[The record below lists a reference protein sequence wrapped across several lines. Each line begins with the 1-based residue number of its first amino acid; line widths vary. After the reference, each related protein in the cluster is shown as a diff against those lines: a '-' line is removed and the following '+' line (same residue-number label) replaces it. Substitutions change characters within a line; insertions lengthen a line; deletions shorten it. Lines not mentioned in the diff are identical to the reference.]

1 MSTRTRPGESLNNAI
16 PTKWTRCSKHT
27 VLAAVFGV
35 LAAFFVTLFAA
46 APVSAQAPKAER
58 PTYTVGDKW
67 IRSDGAYDLIRIENG
82 RYVFAADGG
91 REVHLTR
98 DLGIARIVRG
108 GQVVLELEPPASP
121 TWPLEVGQWGV
132 SWLTLKSLDPQYGQ
146 SVARLS
152 WKVDAYEDVRVPA
165 GTFKAFRIAQVL
177 EPRFL
182 AASPQARR
190 VELVFWY
197 APAIQQLV
205 RADGNDLSGFA
216 FQAVALDRPA
226 AAPLAVSVMEPK
238 DESRVTAE
246 RATLTGKVTGGA
258 GALRIAVTLN
268 GAEIARQ
275 QEASA
280 AGKDLPLSVP
290 LKLSPGKN
298 TLIVTVTDGSGASRQ
313 EGRVLFYDKPTPAVA
328 SATPA
333 APASPRPAAPPASPP
348 SSVPPATSVAP
359 PAATALAP
367 RAPVTAPPASGTP
380 SAAVPSPTSPA
391 PAPSPPRVAGEPPQ
405 ATPPVAAP
413 ATPPAPPAATVP
425 APAPA
430 TPPPAVAAAPART
443 APAPTTPSAATTP
456 PAPTAAPAPP
466 PASTPTTAA
475 PTPASPPAVAA
486 LPSDASKS
494 LPAFRI
500 AISTPTNQARVN
512 QDSVTFA
519 AVVHGGSGVRQVL
532 ITANGVELWKQENRS
547 QQPSMAVNL
556 PVKLVE
562 GQNTLVVTA
571 AENDGT
577 MHQEIRT
584 VHLEKLVPLALD
596 VRYPE
601 DRSRVAD
608 EASVVAAVARSS
620 KGVSRITVAL
630 NGVEVHQQE
639 ERSAQKSVAVS
650 APLTLRDGPNA
661 IVVTA
666 VEPDGTTRQEVRTV
680 ILDRPKPA
688 APLAAPAAPAP
699 PPPPPATQWAVVIG
713 VGGYEHSGVP
723 KLRYPVADADAVY
736 QTLLASGGFKKE
748 NILLLT
754 DKTERR
760 PTLRNIKW
768 ALGTFLAR
776 SAHKD
781 DLVVIYFAGHGASE
795 VDQRGVERDGLSKYL
810 VPIDADPDDLYSSAL
825 PMDEMQNVLQRIEA
839 ERVTVFLDACYSGA
853 AGGRTF
859 ASTKTRGV
867 TVDDVFLDRLTRSK
881 GRAIVTASRPAEVS
895 IELPDLGH
903 GVFTYYLV
911 RGLQGY
917 ADLNRDGI
925 VSLQEIYEY
934 LAQEV
939 SKKSRAVG
947 GNQHPM
953 LKGELE
959 GIIPLTKIGKR
970 N

>member
-1 MSTRTRPGESLNNAI
+1 M
-16 PTKWTRCSKHT
+16 KWMERSKGSPALALLT
-27 VLAAVFGV
+27 AFAVLCG
-35 LAAFFVTLFAA
+35 
-46 APVSAQAPKAER
+46 APVWAQTPKAER

-98 DLGIARIVRG
+98 DLGVAKIVRG

-121 TWPLEVGQWGV
+121 TWPLEVGEWGV

-146 SVARLS
+146 SLVRLS
-152 WKVDAYEDVRVPA
+152 WRVDAYEDVRVPA
-165 GTFKAFRIAQVL
+165 GTFKAFRIVQVL

-182 AASPQARR
+182 AASPQVRS
-190 VELVFWY
+190 VELALWY
-197 APAIQQLV
+197 APTIQQLV
-205 RADGNDLSGFA
+205 RAEGSDVSGFA
-216 FQAVALDRPA
+216 FQAVALDRPTA
-226 AAPLAVSVMEPK
+226 ASLAVSVLEPK
-238 DESRVTAE
+238 DQSRVAAE
-246 RATLTGKVTGGA
+246 RVTLTGKVTGGA
-258 GALRIAVTLN
+258 GPLRIAVTLN
-268 GAEIARQ
+268 GAEITSQ
-275 QEASA
+275 QESSA
-280 AGKDLPLSVP
+280 PGKDVPLSLPV
-290 LKLSPGKN
+290 KLAPGKN

-313 EGRVLFYDKPTPAVA
+313 EGRVLFFDKAAPVVATAPRPTPAPTAPVTPPAPAPAPISAPAVTPPLARPPVA
-328 SATPA
+328 SAPPAAVTPTPAPTSAPTVAPPVEPPVASAPLTPA
-333 APASPRPAAPPASPP
+333 APAPGPTPAPAVAPPPARPQVASPP
-348 SSVPPATSVAP
+348 PAGA
-359 PAATALAP
+359 
-367 RAPVTAPPASGTP
+367 
-380 SAAVPSPTSPA
+380 
-391 PAPSPPRVAGEPPQ
+391 
-405 ATPPVAAP
+405 
-413 ATPPAPPAATVP
+413 

-430 TPPPAVAAAPART
+430 LTPALVEPPRATPPP
-443 APAPTTPSAATTP
+443 S
-456 PAPTAAPAPP
+456 AAPAPP
-466 PASTPTTAA
+466 VMSAA
-475 PTPASPPAVAA
+475 PTPPVAPSAAVAA
-486 LPSDASKS
+486 LPPDALKPS
-494 LPAFRI
+494 PIFRI
-500 AISTPTNQARVN
+500 LISTPTNQAHVN

-519 AVVHGGSGVRQVL
+519 AVVHGGTGVRQVL
-532 ITANGVELWKQENRS
+532 VTANGVELWRQENRS

-571 AENDGT
+571 AETDGT
-577 MHQEIRT
+577 MHQEMRT
-584 VHLEKLVPLALD
+584 IHHEKLVPLAVD

-620 KGVSRITVAL
+620 KGISRITVSL
-630 NGVEVHQQE
+630 NGAEIHQQE
-639 ERSAQKSVAVS
+639 ERSPQKSVAVS
-650 APLTLRDGPNA
+650 APLTLREGPNA
-661 IVVTA
+661 IVVSA
-666 VEPDGTTRQEVRTV
+666 LEADGTARQEIRTV
-680 ILDRPKPA
+680 ILERPKPVPPAA
-688 APLAAPAAPAP
+688 APAPAP
-699 PPPPPATQWAVVIG
+699 PPPPPSTQWAVIVG
-713 VGGYEHSGVP
+713 VGGYENPSVP
-723 KLRYPVADADAVY
+723 KLRYPVADAEAVY
-736 QTLLASGGFKKE
+736 QTLIASGGFKKE

-754 DKTERR
+754 DKTERK

-795 VDQRGVERDGLSKYL
+795 VDQRGIERDGLSKYL

-825 PMDEMQNVLQRIEA
+825 PMDEMQNVLARIEA

-859 ASTKTRGV
+859 ASTKTRTV
-867 TVDDVFLDRLTRSK
+867 NVDDIFLERLTRSK
-881 GRAIVTASRPAEVS
+881 GRAIVTASRPSELS
-895 IELPDLGH
+895 IELADLGH

-939 SKKSRAVG
+939 SKKSRSVG

-959 GIIPLTKIGKR
+959 GILPLTKTGKR

>member
-1 MSTRTRPGESLNNAI
+1 MSARTSFGESLSNAI
-16 PTKWTRCSKHT
+16 PMKWMRCSKGSVPGA
-27 VLAAVFGV
+27 VLALLTIFSLTFWTAD
-35 LAAFFVTLFAA
+35 TW
-46 APVSAQAPKAER
+46 AQAPKAER

-67 IRSDGAYDLIRIENG
+67 IRSDGAYDLIRIENS

-108 GQVVLELEPPASP
+108 GQVVLEMEPPASP

-132 SWLTLKSLDPQYGQ
+132 SWLTLKSQDPQYGQ

-152 WKVDAYEDVRVPA
+152 WKVDAYEDVHVPA
-165 GTFKAFRIAQVL
+165 GTFKAYRIVQVL

-190 VELVFWY
+190 VELAFWY

-216 FQAVALDRPA
+216 FQAVALDKPTA
-226 AAPLAVSVMEPK
+226 TPLAVAVVEPK

-246 RATLTGKVTGGA
+246 RATLTGKVTGGV
-258 GALRIAVTLN
+258 GVLRIAVTLN
-268 GAEIARQ
+268 GAEIAQ
-275 QEASA
+275 KQESSA
-280 AGKDLPLSVP
+280 PGNDVPLSVP
-290 LKLSPGKN
+290 VKLAPGKN
-298 TLIVTVTDGSGASRQ
+298 TLIVTVTDAAGASRQ
-313 EGRVLFYDKPTPAVA
+313 EGRVLFYDKPAPAVA
-328 SATPA
+328 AAPPPAPTPASPSPPPAAATSPASGPPLA
-333 APASPRPAAPPASPP
+333 APATAPPAASQPAARPPAVAAPSPTPPAPAAPPE
-348 SSVPPATSVAP
+348 
-359 PAATALAP
+359 P
-367 RAPVTAPPASGTP
+367 RAEPRPQPE
-380 SAAVPSPTSPA
+380 
-391 PAPSPPRVAGEPPQ
+391 PPRP
-405 ATPPVAAP
+405 TPPVAAP
-413 ATPPAPPAATVP
+413 TAPPAPPAT
-425 APAPA
+425 A
-430 TPPPAVAAAPART
+430 TPPPPAAAPTRPAVAATPPRAPAT
-443 APAPTTPSAATTP
+443 ATTTPSPPATAPTP
-456 PAPTAAPAPP
+456 PASATPAPSS
-466 PASTPTTAA
+466 STE
-475 PTPASPPAVAA
+475 AVAA
-486 LPSDASKS
+486 LPPDTSKS

-500 AISTPTNQARVN
+500 AISTPANQARVN
-512 QDSVTFA
+512 QDSVSFA
-519 AVVHGGSGVRQVL
+519 AVVHGGTGVRQVL
-532 ITANGVELWKQENRS
+532 ITANGVELWKQENRT

-571 AENDGT
+571 SETDGT
-577 MHQEIRT
+577 MHQEMRT
-584 VHLEKLVPLALD
+584 IHLERLVPLAVD

-620 KGVSRITVAL
+620 KGVSRITVSV
-630 NGVEVHQQE
+630 NGTEVHQQE
-639 ERSAQKSVAVS
+639 ERSPQKSVAVS

-661 IVVTA
+661 IVITA
-666 VEPDGTTRQEVRTV
+666 LEPDGTARQEVRTV
-680 ILDRPKPA
+680 ILERPKPV
-688 APLAAPAAPAP
+688 APLAAPAPPAPPAP
-699 PPPPPATQWAVVIG
+699 PPSTQWAVVIG
-713 VGGYEHSGVP
+713 VGGYENSAVP

-754 DKTERR
+754 DKTERK

-795 VDQRGVERDGLSKYL
+795 VDQRGMERDGLSKYL

-867 TVDDVFLDRLTRSK
+867 NVDDIFLDRLTRSK
-881 GRAIVTASRPAEVS
+881 GRAIVTASRPSEVS
-895 IELPDLGH
+895 IELADLGH

-939 SKKSRAVG
+939 SKKSRSVG

-959 GIIPLTKIGKR
+959 GIIPLTKTGKG

>member
-1 MSTRTRPGESLNNAI
+1 MSARTSLGESLSNAI
-16 PTKWTRCSKHT
+16 PAKWMRCSKGSMPGAL
-27 VLAAVFGV
+27 LA
-35 LAAFFVTLFAA
+35 LLTILPLTLLGSPA
-46 APVSAQAPKAER
+46 SAQAPRAER
-58 PTYTVGDKW
+58 PTYSVGDKW

-146 SVARLS
+146 SLARLS

-165 GTFKAFRIAQVL
+165 GTFKAYRIVQVL

-190 VELVFWY
+190 VELAFWY

-216 FQAVALDRPA
+216 FQAVALDKPTA
-226 AAPLAVSVMEPK
+226 TPLVVAVMDPK
-238 DESRVTAE
+238 DESRVTGE
-246 RATLTGKVTGGA
+246 RATLTGKITGGA
-258 GALRIAVTLN
+258 GTLRIAVTLN
-268 GAEIARQ
+268 GAEIAQ
-275 QEASA
+275 KQESSVP
-280 AGKDLPLSVP
+280 GKDVPLSVP
-290 LKLSPGKN
+290 VKLAPGKN

-313 EGRVLFYDKPTPAVA
+313 EGRVLFYDKPAPAIA
-328 SATPA
+328 AAPSA
-333 APASPRPAAPPASPP
+333 APAPAPARPAPPGVPGPPPAS
-348 SSVPPATSVAP
+348 A
-359 PAATALAP
+359 
-367 RAPVTAPPASGTP
+367 
-380 SAAVPSPTSPA
+380 TSPA
-391 PAPSPPRVAGEPPQ
+391 PAPAPVAPAP
-405 ATPPVAAP
+405 TPPAA
-413 ATPPAPPAATVP
+413 APPAARPPAVAAPVP
-425 APAPA
+425 APPVSAAPAETGAEPKPQPEPSRAPAPA
-430 TPPPAVAAAPART
+430 TPAPPTPPSAAAAPASPSPPAMPTPPSGGTAPPRAPAAPAAAPAAVTPTPPSAPPPPAVAAR
-443 APAPTTPSAATTP
+443 P
-456 PAPTAAPAPP
+456 PDT
-466 PASTPTTAA
+466 SR
-475 PTPASPPAVAA
+475 SV
-486 LPSDASKS
+486 
-494 LPAFRI
+494 PAFRI
-500 AISTPTNQARVN
+500 AISTPANQARVN
-512 QDSVTFA
+512 QDSLTFA
-519 AVVHGGSGVRQVL
+519 AVVNGGTGVRQVL
-532 ITANGVELWKQENRS
+532 VTANGVELWKQENRT
-547 QQPSMAVNL
+547 QQSSMAVNL

-571 AENDGT
+571 SETDGT
-577 MHQEIRT
+577 MHQEMRT
-584 VHLEKLVPLALD
+584 IHLEKLVPLAVD

-620 KGVSRITVAL
+620 KGVSRITVSL
-630 NGVEVHQQE
+630 NGTEVHQQE
-639 ERSAQKSVAVS
+639 ERSPQKSVAVS

-661 IVVTA
+661 IVITA
-666 VEPDGTTRQEVRTV
+666 LEPDGTARQEVRTV
-680 ILDRPKPA
+680 ILDRPKPV
-688 APLAAPAAPAP
+688 APLAAPAPPAPPAP
-699 PPPPPATQWAVVIG
+699 PPSTQWAVVIG
-713 VGGYEHSGVP
+713 VGGYESPAVP

-754 DKTERR
+754 DRTERK

-795 VDQRGVERDGLSKYL
+795 VDQRGMERDGLSKYL

-867 TVDDVFLDRLTRSK
+867 NVDDIFLDRLTRSK
-881 GRAIVTASRPAEVS
+881 GRAIVTASRPSEVS
-895 IELPDLGH
+895 IELADLGH

-959 GIIPLTKIGKR
+959 GILPLTKTGKR